1 LHREQRRDNHPDD
14 LEGTVHPQ
22 FREHV
27 GTQYY
32 PQTIGLANGNILV
45 VWTDTYGPS
54 PVSTSPPTSSI
65 RWRTGRS
72 EFQLNAAATSLN
84 EERPEIAIMPDGG
97 FVMAYRVYK
106 ISGVDSDGIE
116 VERFDSA
123 GHSVASN
130 FIAAPIPSS
139 AQGNQYDLRHKISSM
154 QPATTSSRSIITSR
168 VSTTTCMRSCSIT
181 RRTTRGRC
189 TTTSRTTEVM

>member
-1 LHREQRRDNHPDD
+1 
-14 LEGTVHPQ
+14 
-22 FREHV
+22 V

-54 PVSTSPPTSSI
+54 PVSTSPPHLRSVG
-65 RWRTGRS
+65 RTGR
-72 EFQLNAAATSLN
+72 ERVPAQTLLRPVCN
-84 EERPEIAIMPDGG
+84 EERPEIADHADGG
-97 FVMAYRVYK
+97 FVMAFAFTRSAGLIATASRSK
-106 ISGVDSDGIE
+106 
-116 VERFDSA
+116 RFDSA

-139 AQGNQYDLRHKISSM
+139 AQGNQYDLRHKISVNAAGDYVVAFDHYVESFDNDVYAIVFDH
-154 QPATTSSRSIITSR
+154 ATNNP
-168 VSTTTCMRSCSIT
+168 
-181 RRTTRGRC
+181 GRC